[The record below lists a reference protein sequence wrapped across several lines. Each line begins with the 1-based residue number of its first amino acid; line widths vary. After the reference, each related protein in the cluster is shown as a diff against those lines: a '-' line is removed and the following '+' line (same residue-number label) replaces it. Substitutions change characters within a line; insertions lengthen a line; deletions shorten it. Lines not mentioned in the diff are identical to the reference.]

1 MYAARLSVIL
11 SLMFYGV
18 ADVLGKRCFG
28 EVCVVR
34 QKHVKVL
41 RSVKLRLHRFK
52 CNSEI

>member
-18 ADVLGKRCFG
+18 ADVLGKRCFW